1 MKTQPKKQGIYLV
14 TLIVLAAVWFTV
26 SCKNMNSEDKKSIEV
41 TVAYQDSLRQDS
53 ILRASKIETWNSFK
67 ASTEVV
73 LANNQEKI
81 DELRLKIKKSK
92 TPNIDKLRQKK
103 IDELQAENQAIKEKL
118 VALEIKK
125 NDVLLDTEIDA
136 IKAQLNSIEAEL
148 EEIN

>member
-1 MKTQPKKQGIYLV
+1 M
-14 TLIVLAAVWFTV
+14 
-26 SCKNMNSEDKKSIEV
+26 
-41 TVAYQDSLRQDS
+41 
-53 ILRASKIETWNSFK
+53 
-67 ASTEVV
+67 
-73 LANNQEKI
+73 
-81 DELRLKIKKSK
+81 RLKIKKSK

>member
-1 MKTQPKKQGIYLV
+1 
-14 TLIVLAAVWFTV
+14 
-26 SCKNMNSEDKKSIEV
+26 
-41 TVAYQDSLRQDS
+41 
-53 ILRASKIETWNSFK
+53 
-67 ASTEVV
+67 
-73 LANNQEKI
+73 
-81 DELRLKIKKSK
+81 LKIKKSK